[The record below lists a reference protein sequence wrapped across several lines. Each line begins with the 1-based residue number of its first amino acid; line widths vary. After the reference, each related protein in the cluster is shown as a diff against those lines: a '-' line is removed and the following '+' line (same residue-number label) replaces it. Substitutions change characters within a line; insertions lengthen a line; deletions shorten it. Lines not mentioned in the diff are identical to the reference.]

1 MKNETMTV
9 DDIECPY
16 CGRVFDGGEATN
28 YDTTCDFVNCPT
40 CDGEIEVLQSVT
52 YTCHPVKNQDLTA
65 KAGKGNHGRI
75 KTLSVLRSNTR
86 IQKRLSVHTT
96 VYGILRK

>member
-1 MKNETMTV
+1 MNNETMTV

-16 CGRVFDGGEATN
+16 CGGVFDGGEATN

-52 YTCHPVKNQDLTA
+52 YTCHPVKNQESGDLTFL
-65 KAGKGNHGRI
+65 KGVN
-75 KTLSVLRSNTR
+75 
-86 IQKRLSVHTT
+86 
-96 VYGILRK
+96 YGFL

>member
-52 YTCHPVKNQDLTA
+52 YTCHPVKNQESGDLTFL
-65 KAGKGNHGRI
+65 KGVN
-75 KTLSVLRSNTR
+75 
-86 IQKRLSVHTT
+86 
-96 VYGILRK
+96 YGFL

>member
-28 YDTTCDFVNCPT
+28 
-40 CDGEIEVLQSVT
+40 
-52 YTCHPVKNQDLTA
+52 
-65 KAGKGNHGRI
+65 
-75 KTLSVLRSNTR
+75 TLPHV
-86 IQKRLSVHTT
+86 
-96 VYGILRK
+96 IL